1 MLPALRGEQM
11 SLHGRAVRLGSIV
24 LLVGVLLHVP
34 FGSTQG
40 PADRTPSAD
49 IHEKQAILLGI
60 QRSIAQLEGTL
71 RATQEELRSPQG
83 EGRREDLTQ
92 RIKTLGG
99 KLAQLQ
105 ENFNEVATFQ
115 QLIDPQRSI
124 PLDVKQV
131 HDIAEAMV
139 REQPII
145 EHILSQFI

>member
-1 MLPALRGEQM
+1 M

-60 QRSIAQLEGTL
+60 QRSIAQLEGAL

-99 KLAQLQ
+99 KLASCRRTL
-105 ENFNEVATFQ
+105 T
-115 QLIDPQRSI
+115 RS
-124 PLDVKQV
+124 PPGLRSSKPPSSRQK
-131 HDIAEAMV
+131 ASWTGGNGSSSSSV
-139 REQPII
+139 RC
-145 EHILSQFI
+145 